1 MLSPLLFYLFLK
13 PLSLLPWRLIYGLS
27 DFLYV
32 ILYHVA
38 GYRKKVVMENLR
50 NSFPEKEQKDLN
62 QIAKNFYAHLCD
74 LIAESIKMFSVS
86 ENAARKR
93 MRCINPEVQ
102 KKVFESGKDVIVAG
116 GHYNNW
122 EMCGVAVPFMFSH
135 KIIGI
140 FKPLKNKFF
149 DDLMRKSRGKF
160 GTLMIP
166 MQEVKD
172 YFASGFHEPTAV
184 FFIIDQSPSNPSRG
198 YWTTFLNQDT
208 CFMTGAAR
216 FAIQYD
222 LPVLFGRIEKVKR
235 GHYTFRL
242 EEVPVKGL
250 SVEEI
255 MEELIKRLE
264 QQIIEKP
271 EFWLWTHRRWKH
283 KREPAATD

>member
-1 MLSPLLFYLFLK
+1 MLSPLLYYLLLK
-13 PLSLLPWRLIYGLS
+13 PLSLLPWRLLYVLS
-27 DFLYV
+27 DFLYL
-32 ILYHVA
+32 ILYHIA
-38 GYRKKVVMENLR
+38 GYRKNVVMQNLR
-50 NSFPEKEQKDLN
+50 HSFPEKDDKDLE
-62 QIAKNFYAHLCD
+62 QIAKKFYAHLCD
-74 LIAESIKMFSVS
+74 LIIESIKMFSVS
-86 ENAARKR
+86 EKDVRKR

-102 KKVFESGKDVIVAG
+102 KKVFETGKDVIVAG

-122 EMCGVAVPFMFSH
+122 EMCGIAVPFMFDH

-140 FKPLKNKFF
+140 FKPLKDKFF
-149 DDLMRKSRGKF
+149 DKLMRKSRGRF

-172 YFASGFHEPTAV
+172 YFATGFHAPTAV

-198 YWTTFLNQDT
+198 YWTTFLHQDT

-235 GHYTFRL
+235 GHYTVSV
-242 EEVPVKGL
+242 EEVNTKEL
-250 SVEEI
+250 SVEQI
-255 MEELIKRLE
+255 MEALIKRLE
-264 QQIIEKP
+264 QQINENP

-283 KREPAATD
+283 KREQAELT

>member
-1 MLSPLLFYLFLK
+1 MLYYLLLK

-27 DFLYV
+27 DFLFV
-32 ILYHVA
+32 ILYHIA
-38 GYRKKVVMENLR
+38 GYRKKVVMQNLR
-50 NSFPEKEQKDLN
+50 NSFPEKDDKELEI
-62 QIAKNFYAHLCD
+62 IAKKFYAHLCD
-74 LIAESIKMFSVS
+74 LIIESIKMFSVS
-86 ENAARKR
+86 ESAIRQR

-102 KKVFESGKDVIVAG
+102 KKVFDTKKDVIVAG
-116 GHYNNW
+116 GHFNNW
-122 EMCGVAVPFMFSH
+122 EMCGVAVPFMFDH

-140 FKPLKNKFF
+140 FKPLKDKFF
-149 DDLMRKSRGKF
+149 DELMRKSRGKF

-172 YFASGFHEPTAV
+172 YFASGFHQPTAV

-198 YWTTFLNQDT
+198 YWTTFLNQET

-235 GHYTFRL
+235 GHYAVSLKEINTS
-242 EEVPVKGL
+242 GL

-264 QQIIEKP
+264 QQIMENP

-283 KREPAATD
+283 KREQSATV

>member
-62 QIAKNFYAHLCD
+62 QIAKKFYAHLCD

>member
-1 MLSPLLFYLFLK
+1 VLSPLLFYLFLK

>member
-38 GYRKKVVMENLR
+38 GYRKKVVLENLR

-62 QIAKNFYAHLCD
+62 QIAKKFYAHLCD

-102 KKVFESGKDVIVAG
+102 KKVFETGKDVIVAG

>member
-38 GYRKKVVMENLR
+38 GYRKKVVLENLR

-62 QIAKNFYAHLCD
+62 QVAKKFYAHLCD

-102 KKVFESGKDVIVAG
+102 KKVFETGKDVIVAG

-122 EMCGVAVPFMFSH
+122 EMCGVAVPFMFNH

-283 KREPAATD
+283 KREPAGTD